1 MNIRLVRTLCVIAT
15 CTFVLPPAAF
25 AQAVDPR
32 ADARGHVGP
41 FYFTPAV
48 TVEEFGV
55 DTNVFNSADEK
66 KDFTFTVAP
75 HVDVWVPFA
84 RRALLTTSLTSDV
97 VYYQAYASERSVNP
111 DVRVR
116 GDAFLNRVT
125 LFAESGYLNTR
136 QRPNFEIDVRA
147 RREEQML
154 RGGVQ
159 VRVSPKL
166 LLELA
171 ARQQRL
177 DFDADASFNDTNLR
191 VMLNRETKVL
201 SPSVR
206 YELTPLTTI
215 ALRAEGGDDRFEF
228 SPLRDSDTLRVTPGV
243 EFKAPALI
251 TGSAYVGFRRFET
264 VSSALPDF
272 TGTVANAS
280 LTHTLKG
287 ATRFTFT
294 AERDITYSYEELQPY
309 FVVDGYGLTVRRQL
323 VGRTDVTVGA
333 QRFKY
338 SYRDLVLPG
347 AAVVELDRVD
357 RTTTW
362 SATFGYRLGQ
372 ATRLGFGTF
381 YRQRESNSNR
391 FRDYDGFRFATTVD
405 YGL

>member
-1 MNIRLVRTLCVIAT
+1 M
-15 CTFVLPPAAF
+15 AAA
-25 AQAVDPR
+25 AQTVDPR

-41 FYFTPAV
+41 FYFTPTV
-48 TVEEFGV
+48 NVEEFGV

-66 KDFTFTVAP
+66 KDFTVTVAP
-75 HVDVWVPFA
+75 HADVWVPFA
-84 RRALLTTSLTSDV
+84 RRALLTTSVTSDI
-97 VYYQAYASERSVNP
+97 VYYQNYSSERSVNP

-116 GDAFLNRVT
+116 GDVFLNRVT

-147 RREEQML
+147 RREEQVL

-166 LLELA
+166 SLEMA
-171 ARQQRL
+171 ARQQQL
-177 DFDADASFNDTNLR
+177 DFASDASFNDTNLQ
-191 VMLNRETKVL
+191 VTLNRKSRSVAPT
-201 SPSVR
+201 VR

-215 ALRAEGGDDRFEF
+215 AVRAEAGEDRFEF
-228 SPLRDSDTLRVTPGV
+228 SPLRDSETLRVTPGV
-243 EFKAPALI
+243 EFKAPALV
-251 TGSAYVGFRRFET
+251 TGTAYVGVRRFT
-264 VSSALPDF
+264 TSSDSLPDF
-272 TGTVANAS
+272 TGTVASAS
-280 LTHTLKG
+280 LTHTLQG

-294 AERDITYSYEELQPY
+294 ADRDITYSYEALQPY

-323 VGRTDVTVGA
+323 VGRTDVTIGA
-333 QRFKY
+333 QRYKY

-347 AAVVELDRVD
+347 AGAFELDRVD

-362 SATFGYRLGQ
+362 TATFGYRLGQ
-372 ATRLGFGTF
+372 ATRVGLGTF